1 MQELTETCPC
11 CDKLKV
17 VGDNEFW
24 VNKKPDGTYYTW
36 CYCNYCFNRFH
47 LDGTYE
53 LRGADGFSAKG
64 GTTECTYCMGNED
77 CMDDLANW
85 RHANQ

>member
-1 MQELTETCPC
+1 MIQKLTETCTC
-11 CDKLKV
+11 CDNLKV
-17 VGDNEFW
+17 VGENEFW
-24 VNKKPDGTYYTW
+24 VKKKPDGTYNTW
-36 CYCNYCFNRFH
+36 AYCNYCFNRFH

-53 LRGADGFSAKG
+53 LSGQGITD
-64 GTTECTYCMGNED
+64 CHYCLGNKD